1 MKNCTAY
8 IVYDGNKFPHQQGED
23 SPNDNETADASLRPI
38 SNERDVNKI
47 SPRPK
52 SKRAGASPRAYDE
65 VDSTEARLKQWR
77 HVVAK

>member
-1 MKNCTAY
+1 MKNCVVY
-8 IVYDGNKFPHQQGED
+8 IGNKFPHLQGED
-23 SPNDNETADASLRPI
+23 SPNEHEITDASLRPI
-38 SNERDVNKI
+38 SSERDVNKR
-47 SPRPK
+47 SPRPI